1 MGLVSGLHAWLTQE
15 SRCCARAGK
24 MRSGAGATAARTG
37 TAASLRMP
45 TRMLC
50 PSKCATRAS
59 ISWPGQAPCATTAS
73 AHGVHPGRL
82 SRTTPP
88 NSVAGANPEKAVPS
102 CGCVMRVLARS
113 RYSMTATSPDGRLST
128 TGTPPLTRRP
138 CIGARCCWTGH
149 RAASTS
155 SIRSTAATTSVWPSI
170 SDLTSRR
177 SSKSLAQPWAGP
189 PHPHPGRRG
198 WSCRRDCGGVF
209 TGVRPILSL
218 TLTPEVGAG
227 AFLLLRSWAAVAA
240 CRGCL

>member
-1 MGLVSGLHAWLTQE
+1 
-15 SRCCARAGK
+15 

-59 ISWPGQAPCATTAS
+59 TSWPAQAPSATTAS
-73 AHGVHPGRL
+73 AHGVHPGRR

-88 NSVAGANPEKAVPS
+88 NSVAGASPAKAVPS
-102 CGCVMRVLARS
+102 CGCVMRILARS
-113 RYSMTATSPDGRLST
+113 RYSTTATSPDGRLST
-128 TGTPPLTRRP
+128 TGTPRSTRRP
-138 CIGARCCWTGH
+138 CIAARCCWTGH

-155 SIRSTAATTSVWPSI
+155 SIRSTAAATTSVWPSI

-177 SSKSLAQPWAGP
+177 NSKSLAQSWTGP

-198 WSCRRDCGGVF
+198 WNCRRGCGGAS

-218 TLTPEVGAG
+218 AGTSRVRVG

-240 CRGCL
+240 CRGCS